1 MNFENMGS
9 EAWTLIA
16 TYGIRVVGVL
26 VALFAAWVVSGM
38 AKRALLKVFARSNFD
53 ATLSKFFSNMAR
65 YSILTFAVV
74 GCLEVFG
81 IETSSFAAVIAA
93 AGLAIGLAFQGTLS
107 NFSAGVMLLIFRP
120 FRVGD
125 YVTVGGTSGTVE
137 EIDLFTT
144 ELKTPDSKMIVM
156 PNSSIFGAE
165 ITNFSAHENRRVD
178 IDVGTDYGAES
189 RSRARGPRDR
199 PRQGGRRAHRP
210 GAADLPEG
218 ARRLV
223 HRLAGPGLVQERR
236 LLGRLAAHR
245 PRDQGRPRRGRIGI
259 PFPQIGRAPRQ
270 GRRRRDQEAL
280 TASGRR
286 PRGVTPP
293 SAPQSCAVSVSR
305 PRRMRPTGLRVCS
318 PTITCWVITWT
329 SRKQRE
335 RGCDVPDAAPPARR

>member
-26 VALFAAWVVSGM
+26 VALFAAWVVSSM

-178 IDVGTDYGAES
+178 IDVGTDYGADLDRVREVLETVPGKVDGVLTDPAPQIFLKALGGS
-189 RSRARGPRDR
+189 SIDWQVRVWCKNADFWDVWQRTVRATKVALDE
-199 PRQGGRRAHRP
+199 A
-210 GAADLPEG
+210 E
-218 ARRLV
+218 
-223 HRLAGPGLVQERR
+223 
-236 LLGRLAAHR
+236 
-245 PRDQGRPRRGRIGI
+245 IGI
-259 PFPQIGRAPRQ
+259 PFPQMDVHLDKGVVDAIGKR
-270 GRRRRDQEAL
+270 
-280 TASGRR
+280 
-286 PRGVTPP
+286 
-293 SAPQSCAVSVSR
+293 
-305 PRRMRPTGLRVCS
+305 
-318 PTITCWVITWT
+318 
-329 SRKQRE
+329 
-335 RGCDVPDAAPPARR
+335 